1 VTSQPDFIVEVPAP
15 VEYVVETPRPVEVG
29 VSDVGLA
36 GPQGPKG
43 DQGDPGTP
51 GEPGPKGD
59 KGDPGSVSG
68 LDGTLFYRHIQSLPS
83 DHWVI
88 DHGLEFQPNLTV
100 VDNAGTEIIGSL
112 SYEPGIIHARFSIAF
127 SGEAYAS

>member
-1 VTSQPDFIVEVPAP
+1 VTTQPDFVVEVPAP
-15 VEYVVETPRPVEVG
+15 VEYVVETPQTIEVG

-36 GPQGPKG
+36 GPPGPQGE
-43 DQGDPGTP
+43 PGEQ

-68 LDGTLFYRHIQSLPS
+68 LEGTLFYRHIQSLPS

-88 DHGLEFQPNLTV
+88 DHGLDFFPNLTV